1 VYEQSLLTSVL
12 SQLES
17 VCIGNNDD
25 NYDDHDK
32 DTYRQSKL

>member
-1 VYEQSLLTSVL
+1 VYEQSLVTSVL

-17 VCIGNNDD
+17 VCIDNDDD

-32 DTYRQSKL
+32 DTHRQSKV